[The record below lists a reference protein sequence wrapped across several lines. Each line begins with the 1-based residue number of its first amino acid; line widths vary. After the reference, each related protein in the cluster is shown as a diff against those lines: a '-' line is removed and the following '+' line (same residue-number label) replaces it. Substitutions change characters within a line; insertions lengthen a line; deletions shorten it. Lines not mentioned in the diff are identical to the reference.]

1 MTNRILIGSLGGGFI
16 LFMWGFLSHTVF
28 QLGDAG
34 MKTVEAGQSDA
45 LVGATKTAFKESGF
59 YFFPHFDHAATS
71 KLPKDQQEAVWKAYG
86 EKIKSGPSGFIV
98 FQPADAPM
106 MSGAQL
112 GRQFG
117 TDVLVAL
124 VLSLVVSQLHERS
137 RFTCRVGCCSMLG
150 LLCGLAVNV
159 PYWNWYNF
167 PGTFTLAQIA
177 DHTIGFTLAGLFL
190 AWRFKPE
197 QASAPAPAPSQP

>member
-1 MTNRILIGSLGGGFI
+1 MTKRILLGGLGGGFT
-16 LFMWGFLSHTVF
+16 LFLWGFLSHTVF

-34 MKTVEAGQSDA
+34 MSTVEAGQSDA
-45 LVGATKTAFKESGF
+45 LVVATKAAFKESGL

-86 EKIKSGPSGFIV
+86 ERIKSGPSGIIV
-98 FQPADAPM
+98 FKSADAPM

-124 VLSLVVSQLHERS
+124 ILALVVSQLHERS
-137 RFTCRVGCCSMLG
+137 KFTFRMLCCSLLG
-150 LLCGLAVNV
+150 LLCGLAINV

-167 PGTFTLAQIA
+167 PGTFTVAQIA
-177 DHTIGFTLAGLFL
+177 DHILGFTLAGAFL
-190 AWRFKPE
+190 AWLFKPA
-197 QASAPAPAPSQP
+197 ASPAPAPAPAQA

>member
-1 MTNRILIGSLGGGFI
+1 MTKRILLGALGGGFT
-16 LFMWGFLSHTVF
+16 LFLWGFLSHTVL

-34 MKTVEAGQSDA
+34 MKTVDASQSEA
-45 LVGATKTAFKESGF
+45 LVAATKATLKESGL
-59 YFFPHFDHAATS
+59 YFFPHFDHRATS

-98 FQPADAPM
+98 FTPADAPM

-117 TDVLVAL
+117 TDALVAL
-124 VLSLVVSQLHERS
+124 VLSLVVSQLNERS
-137 RFTCRVGCCSMLG
+137 KFTCRLLCCSLLG
-150 LLCGLAVNV
+150 LLCGLAINV

-167 PGTFTLAQIA
+167 PGTFTVAQIA
-177 DHTIGFTLAGLFL
+177 DHIIGFTLAGVFL
-190 AWRFKPE
+190 AWLFKP
-197 QASAPAPAPSQP
+197 APVPAPAPAQA